1 MFTEEIEI
9 MNLLS
14 EKYSDDIRIFFKS
27 PKSIDE
33 IISFEKETGIRL
45 PDELR
50 ELYKLTNGFDSNI
63 AYMNLWSLET
73 IKKHFN
79 EGYNDWIEE
88 GDSDKYIVLGS
99 DGSCVYLLMET
110 ATGKYLSYGDEGEVM
125 PIDSIKDLLCWNIDH
140 IYDSVRDF
148 EGDDK
153 VNNYLERNADRI

>member
-9 MNLLS
+9 MKLLS
-14 EKYSDDIRIFFKS
+14 EKYPDDIRIFFKS
-27 PKSIDE
+27 PKNIDE

-45 PDELR
+45 PDDIKK
-50 ELYKLTNGFDSNI
+50 LYNLTNGFDSNI

-73 IKKHFN
+73 IKRHFN

-99 DGSCVYLLMET
+99 DGSCGYLLMEI
-110 ATGKYLSYGDEGEVM
+110 ATGNYLSYGDEGEVM

>member
-9 MNLLS
+9 MKLLS
-14 EKYSDDIRIFFKS
+14 EKYPDDIRIFFKS
-27 PKSIDE
+27 PKNIDE
-33 IISFEKETGIRL
+33 KISFEKETGIRL
-45 PDELR
+45 PDDIKK
-50 ELYKLTNGFDSNI
+50 LYNLTNGFDSNI

-99 DGSCVYLLMET
+99 DGSCGYLLMEI
-110 ATGKYLSYGDEGEVM
+110 ATGNYLSYGDEGEVM